1 MNGPPLRR
9 TGPWLYP
16 GDALPLRPSYHTGFV
31 EVRGGAEGEAE
42 EAAEG
47 GEEGGE
53 GEAEGVGE
61 VEGAKGEEG
70 RWGRDPERLAF
81 TLLVPM
87 TPFVTSRD
95 LYSRAGRR
103 RRRCMTITTA
113 QSSKT

>member
-1 MNGPPLRR
+1 M
-9 TGPWLYP
+9 
-16 GDALPLRPSYHTGFV
+16 

-47 GEEGGE
+47 GEEGVGE
-53 GEAEGVGE
+53 EGE
-61 VEGAKGEEG
+61 VEGAKEGG

-81 TLLVPM
+81 TLLVPR